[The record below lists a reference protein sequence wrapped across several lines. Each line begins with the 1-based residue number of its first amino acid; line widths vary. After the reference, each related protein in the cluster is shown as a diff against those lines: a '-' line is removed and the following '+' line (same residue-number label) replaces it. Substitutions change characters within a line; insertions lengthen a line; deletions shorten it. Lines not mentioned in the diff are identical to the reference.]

1 VWLLHA
7 DCVCVCV
14 CVLTHAR
21 NASIKLR
28 ASHWCAF
35 VFIQGRSA
43 LLKEPILLS
52 KKKKTH
58 ERSSSVSKSLKTML
72 GADCKLT
79 HTRACACTSI
89 ASPLPPHLHHH
100 CLLTCITIASS
111 PALPLPPHLHHHY
124 LLTCITIASS
134 PASLLPP
141 HLHHYCL
148 LTCITIA
155 SSPASPLPPHLHH
168 YCLLTCITIASS
180 PASLLPPHLHHCCCG
195 SLLHVCCPHHPA
207 PPRCL
212 H

>member
-1 VWLLHA
+1 VAPPCRL
-7 DCVCVCV
+7 CVCVCV

-100 CLLTCITIASS
+100 CLLTCITI
-111 PALPLPPHLHHHY
+111 
-124 LLTCITIASS
+124 TSS
-134 PASLLPP
+134 PASLL
-141 HLHHYCL
+141 LRLAAACML
-148 LTCITIA
+148 
-155 SSPASPLPPHLHH
+155 SSPPCPATLPALTPQQHAGPHTAAAARVPSSTPVSVCVCVCV
-168 YCLLTCITIASS
+168 CLSVSCVS
-180 PASLLPPHLHHCCCG
+180 
-195 SLLHVCCPHHPA
+195 VCVCFIIVYERA
-207 PPRCL
+207 CL
-212 H
+212 SN